1 MLLSIDEIRLNFNED
16 NLLLLNFLLAFLMF
30 GIALN
35 LKTEDFKLL
44 MKYPRKTL
52 AGVLSQWVVLPF
64 LSFLLVAILKPAPSV
79 ALGIILLGC
88 CPGGNMSNYLSNLA
102 KANVALSV
110 TLTACSTVLC
120 IVLTPLNFA
129 FYGNLY
135 PPTRELL
142 EKIQINP
149 WEMFITVFIILTIPL
164 VIGMFVSNKFPALT
178 KKILKPVQV
187 ISLLIFIAFIV
198 FALLANFSIFMQVIG
213 GIFLLVL
220 LHNAICMFAGY
231 GIATVFRMDFQDK
244 KCLAIETGIHNAA
257 LGLILIFTFFGG
269 LGGMAIVAGWWG
281 IWDLIAGGLVATYW
295 SRLHKKT
302 KRI

>member
-1 MLLSIDEIRLNFNED
+1 MQQNIDEIRLNFNDD

-35 LKTEDFKLL
+35 LKVEDFKMLL
-44 MKYPRKTL
+44 KYPRKTI
-52 AGVLSQWVVLPF
+52 AGILSQWVVLPL
-64 LSFLLVAILKPAPSV
+64 LSFLLVVLVKPAPSV

-88 CPGGNMSNYLSNLA
+88 CPGGNMSNYLSNLS

-120 IVLTPLNFA
+120 IILTPLNFA
-129 FYGNLY
+129 FYGNMY
-135 PPTRELL
+135 PPTKALL
-142 EKIQINP
+142 EKIEINP

-164 VIGMFVSNKFPALT
+164 IFGMFISNTFPNLT

-198 FALLANFSIFMQVIG
+198 FALLANFNIFMQVIG

-220 LHNAICMFAGY
+220 VHNAICMFAGY
-231 GIATVFRMDFQDK
+231 SIATLFRMDFKDK

-257 LGLILIFTFFGG
+257 LGLILIFTFFEG

-281 IWDLIAGGLVATYW
+281 IWDLIAGGLIASYW
-295 SRLHKKT
+295 SR
-302 KRI
+302 RG

>member
-44 MKYPRKTL
+44 IKYPRKTL
-52 AGVLSQWVVLPF
+52 AGVLSQWVVLPL
-64 LSFLLVAILKPAPSV
+64 LSFLLVVILKPAPSV

-220 LHNAICMFAGY
+220 LHNAICMCAGY

-257 LGLILIFTFFGG
+257 LGLILIFTFFEG

-281 IWDLIAGGLVATYW
+281 IWDLIAGGLIATYW

-302 KRI
+302 QQL